1 MSADQTAMLAAD
13 PVRAIVTGKPDPGV
27 KVLTDA
33 LDAAGLT
40 LSADDQKVAAWLAGA
55 DPQGVAVIASWVE
68 RASSGKP

>member
-1 MSADQTAMLAAD
+1 MSDQAGMRAAD
-13 PVRAIVTGKPDPGV
+13 PVRAVVTGKPDPGV
-27 KVLTDA
+27 KPLLDA

-55 DPQGVAVIASWVE
+55 DPQGVAVIAGWVE